1 MFSAA
6 APLGWTA
13 LVLAGGLGSRLGNV
27 DKAAIDIG
35 GRSALDHLLA
45 GLPELVPVV
54 VAGPGRPTRRRVTFA
69 QEWPIHG
76 GPVAG
81 IASGLEAVS
90 TPVTVLLAVD
100 MPWAGGLARRLV
112 AEFAGC
118 DGAALVPVD
127 GSGFRQP
134 LCAVV
139 RTGALRAA
147 LRELGEPGGRSL
159 RDLMCLIDVR
169 ERPLVEGEMG
179 WIDDIDTPDDLRR
192 ARSRRTLFSV
202 ESPAGP
208 AQPAHE
214 PTTDE
219 QGAESIM
226 KTWIDAVCAELDLPA
241 GVNVD
246 VVLDVARVAA
256 HAVQRPAA
264 PVTTFLLGMAVAGGM
279 DVGEAAAK
287 IGDLAGTWPT
297 SPE

>member
-100 MPWAGGLARRLV
+100 MPWAVDSRGILSLSSRPVTGRRWCQWTVRDSASRCARWSAPAHYARR
-112 AEFAGC
+112 C
-118 DGAALVPVD
+118 
-127 GSGFRQP
+127 GSS
-134 LCAVV
+134 A
-139 RTGALRAA
+139 
-147 LRELGEPGGRSL
+147 SL
-159 RDLMCLIDVR
+159 
-169 ERPLVEGEMG
+169 
-179 WIDDIDTPDDLRR
+179 
-192 ARSRRTLFSV
+192 
-202 ESPAGP
+202 
-208 AQPAHE
+208 
-214 PTTDE
+214 
-219 QGAESIM
+219 
-226 KTWIDAVCAELDLPA
+226 
-241 GVNVD
+241 
-246 VVLDVARVAA
+246 
-256 HAVQRPAA
+256 
-264 PVTTFLLGMAVAGGM
+264 AGGPY
-279 DVGEAAAK
+279 
-287 IGDLAGTWPT
+287 GT
-297 SPE
+297 